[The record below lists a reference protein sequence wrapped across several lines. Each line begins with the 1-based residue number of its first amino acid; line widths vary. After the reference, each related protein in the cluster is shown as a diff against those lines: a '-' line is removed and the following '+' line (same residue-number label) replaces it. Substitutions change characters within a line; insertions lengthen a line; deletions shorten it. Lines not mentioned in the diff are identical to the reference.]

1 MVGIA
6 LESLWLLASQI
17 TQGLGVLSTNSGA
30 LWQTLVRSG
39 DAAAALN
46 NAGTESVN
54 LSLLESAPVLAA
66 LVGGLPVTW
75 RRLRART
82 AITRRIRPETAV
94 DLFALL
100 LCATLV
106 LQYASRLPVHAQ
118 LTVRYLFPLFPLGV
132 YLLARLPV
140 VRATLTEN
148 WRLFTWTT
156 VVTILVGGQL
166 LAVAVFWTAVGLGEA
181 FQLHALLALGTATPL
196 AAWSLLGR
204 SDDRFGHAGAV
215 LLGVATGLSTVFVLL
230 VALEYYSIGDSHLL
244 PMVRVVAEQV
254 DLL

>member
-1 MVGIA
+1 M
-6 LESLWLLASQI
+6 
-17 TQGLGVLSTNSGA
+17 
-30 LWQTLVRSG
+30 
-39 DAAAALN
+39 
-46 NAGTESVN
+46 
-54 LSLLESAPVLAA
+54 
-66 LVGGLPVTW
+66 
-75 RRLRART
+75 
-82 AITRRIRPETAV
+82 
-94 DLFALL
+94 
-100 LCATLV
+100 
-106 LQYASRLPVHAQ
+106 
-118 LTVRYLFPLFPLGV
+118 
-132 YLLARLPV
+132 

-148 WRLFTWTT
+148 WRLFAWTT
-156 VVTILVGGQL
+156 AVTILVGGQL

-244 PMVRVVAEQV
+244 PMVRIVAEQV